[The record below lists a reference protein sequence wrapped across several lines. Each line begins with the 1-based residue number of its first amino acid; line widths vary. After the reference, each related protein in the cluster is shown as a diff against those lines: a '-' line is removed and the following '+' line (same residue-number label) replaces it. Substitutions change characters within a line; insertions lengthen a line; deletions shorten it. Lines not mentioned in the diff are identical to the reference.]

1 VEVFVLLVRCHYQEG
16 EVSVSSQLILLV
28 LESLLKWA
36 GVVDEL
42 DYAKREPTLKLII
55 PRIW

>member
-1 VEVFVLLVRCHYQEG
+1 MLLVRCHYQEG